1 MSPFIAREGAFWLD
15 CVLLGI
21 AMALVYDSL
30 RVFRRVVPHAGFWI
44 SLEDLLYW
52 AFVSFR
58 FFGLL
63 YSENNGSLRWF
74 SVAGAFLG
82 MALFE
87 KTAGPLFVRAVSAV
101 FLRMM
106 ELAAKG
112 SRRILAPFVRAG
124 HAAKKNAASGKR
136 RLGKRLER
144 GIRLSKKRLTVWGRM
159 AKMNVCGRRKK
170 RQRGE

>member
-21 AMALVYDSL
+21 AMALVYDCL

-82 MALFE
+82 MARL
-87 KTAGPLFVRAVSAV
+87 KTKMYRPLPPPIFKTKLIAISRIFATILI
-101 FLRMM
+101 LR
-106 ELAAKG
+106 LIW
-112 SRRILAPFVRAG
+112 SLPPSF
-124 HAAKKNAASGKR
+124 
-136 RLGKRLER
+136 
-144 GIRLSKKRLTVWGRM
+144 
-159 AKMNVCGRRKK
+159 
-170 RQRGE
+170 

>member
-21 AMALVYDSL
+21 AMALVYDCL

-87 KTAGPLFVRAVSAV
+87 KTADPGPF
-101 FLRMM
+101 F
-106 ELAAKG
+106 
-112 SRRILAPFVRAG
+112 
-124 HAAKKNAASGKR
+124 
-136 RLGKRLER
+136 
-144 GIRLSKKRLTVWGRM
+144 
-159 AKMNVCGRRKK
+159 
-170 RQRGE
+170 